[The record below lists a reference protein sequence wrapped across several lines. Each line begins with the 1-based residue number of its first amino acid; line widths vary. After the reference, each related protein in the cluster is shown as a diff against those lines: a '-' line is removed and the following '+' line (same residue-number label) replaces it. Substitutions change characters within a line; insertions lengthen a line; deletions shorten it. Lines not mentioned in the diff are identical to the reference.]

1 MHLSY
6 LALSLIITLFCSSTT
21 LAKDR
26 MDPIIVSANKIK
38 TIDTKATYASEVYSR
53 EDIEKSGATTIYDFF
68 QQNTSVAIMPS
79 YGNTFNQMIDMRG
92 FGLTDGYKNVAITV
106 NGRRLNNID
115 SVGQQLS
122 DIPINNIERIEITK
136 GSGSVV
142 HGDGATGGSIQIYTR
157 DTIETSIDTSIG
169 SYGMHTQ
176 SYSTGIS
183 EGKFI
188 LSVSGANYS
197 QDGFSDKGLDGI
209 RDKSDSHN
217 HGAKLKY
224 FPTESS
230 EIFFQIDWADHNVR
244 YPNAITSKEFER
256 NPGSSYKTTKGV
268 KNYTLDTAKK
278 ENYALGTT
286 IELGN
291 NLEAS
296 LTFNHQQKDTIIV
309 DGEFPAGTPDNKEYT
324 TNTFDSRLKYQNG
337 PLKLITGIQTWY
349 AERLGKYGT
358 AEKDNKGVY
367 IQSEYSTGNTI
378 FSFGTRGE
386 WVHNSF
392 TTYSSDLSF
401 IAYDIGVNKT
411 LNDRLSIFSNL
422 NYAFLAPDVDRW
434 FEFNGPFN
442 EFIAPTKSTTLNIG
456 GHHVTSK
463 NKAKLTLYAMELSN
477 EQYYNPVT
485 FENTNIDKS
494 FKYGLELQDKHIFN
508 NQLSAQLSY
517 AYTGT
522 FIDFEPTTA
531 ETLPGVSPHNIT
543 IGLEYTPASN
553 SRAMLTQNYRSES
566 LHLEDFGDE
575 GQMKTSAYT
584 STDISYTHIYKTEAA
599 NALFKHSELTL
610 KIENLFEQSNGLWLR
625 DDVIYPTKFTR
636 NLILGAKFNF

>member
-1 MHLSY
+1 MRISY
-6 LALSLIITLFCSSTT
+6 FSLCLIIILFSTST
-21 LAKDR
+21 SAAKDL
-26 MDPIIVSANKIK
+26 MDPVVVTATKVK
-38 TIDTKATYASEVYSR
+38 TQDTKTTYASEVYSR
-53 EDIEKSGATTIYDFF
+53 EDIEKSGALTIYDFF
-68 QQNTSVAIMPS
+68 QQNTSAAIMPS
-79 YGNTFNQMIDMRG
+79 YGNTFNQMIDIRG

-157 DTIETSIDTSIG
+157 DTVETSLEASIG
-169 SYGMHTQ
+169 NYGIHTQ
-176 SYSTGIS
+176 SYRTGIS

-188 LSVSGANYS
+188 LSASGANYS

-209 RDKSDSHN
+209 KDKGESHN

-230 EIFFQIDWADHNVR
+230 EIFFQIDLADHSLR
-244 YPNAITSKEFER
+244 YPNALTSNTFEQ
-256 NPGSSYKTTKGV
+256 NPGSSYKTTSGV
-268 KNYTLDTAKK
+268 KSYTLETAKK
-278 ENYALGTT
+278 ENYAIGTT
-286 IELGN
+286 IEIGN

-296 LTFNHQQKDTIIV
+296 ITFNHQQKDTIIV
-309 DGEFPAGTPDNKEYT
+309 DGEYPASTSDNKEYT
-324 TNTFDSRLKYQNG
+324 TNTFDSNLKYQRG
-337 PLKLITGIQTWY
+337 PLKLTTGIQTWY
-349 AERLGKYGT
+349 AERFDQYGK
-358 AEKDNKGVY
+358 AEKDNQGLF
-367 IQSEYSTGNTI
+367 IQSEYSSGNTV
-378 FSFGTRGE
+378 FSLGTRGE

-392 TTYSSDLSF
+392 NTNASDISF

-434 FEFNGPFN
+434 FEYNGPFN
-442 EFIAPTKSTTLNIG
+442 AFIKPTKSTTLNIG

-463 NKAKLTLYAMELSN
+463 NKASLTLYAMELSN
-477 EQYYNPVT
+477 EQIYNT
-485 FENTNIDKS
+485 LSKKNENIDKS
-494 FKYGLELQDKHIFN
+494 FKYGLELQDKYIFN
-508 NQLSAQLSY
+508 NQLSAQLNY

-522 FIDFEPTTA
+522 FIDYEPTTA

-543 IGLEYTPASN
+543 IGLEYTPVSN
-553 SRAMLTQNYRSES
+553 SRALLTQSYRSES
-566 LHLEDFGDE
+566 LHLEDFGND
-575 GQMKTSAYT
+575 GQQKNGAYT
-584 STDISYTHIYKTEAA
+584 STDISYAHTYKAEAPD
-599 NALFKHSELTL
+599 ALFKQAEFSLR
-610 KIENLFEQSNGLWLR
+610 IENLFKQSNGLWLR

-636 NLILGAKFNF
+636 NVSLGAKFNF